1 MPNPLVEYLSQL
13 IISAVSKASHSQPRL
28 KNGSINSLEPEKKNT
43 HTHTHT
49 PTHTRKHSK
58 KKKKLSKF
66 MAKYT
71 LLFCTET
78 QSSILVNV
86 M

>member
-1 MPNPLVEYLSQL
+1 MPNPLVEYLSLL

-28 KNGSINSLEPEKKNT
+28 KNGSINSPEPEKKHT
-43 HTHTHT
+43 HTHTH
-49 PTHTRKHSK
+49 KHSK
-58 KKKKLSKF
+58 KKKKTLKKF

-78 QSSILVNV
+78 QSSILVNL

>member
-1 MPNPLVEYLSQL
+1 MPNPLVEYLSLL

-28 KNGSINSLEPEKKNT
+28 KNGSINSPEPEKKHT

-49 PTHTRKHSK
+49 HTHKHSK
-58 KKKKLSKF
+58 KKKKKPLKKF

-71 LLFCTET
+71 LIFCTET

>member
-1 MPNPLVEYLSQL
+1 MPNPLVEYLSLL

-28 KNGSINSLEPEKKNT
+28 KNGSINSPEPEKKHT

-49 PTHTRKHSK
+49 HTQTLKK